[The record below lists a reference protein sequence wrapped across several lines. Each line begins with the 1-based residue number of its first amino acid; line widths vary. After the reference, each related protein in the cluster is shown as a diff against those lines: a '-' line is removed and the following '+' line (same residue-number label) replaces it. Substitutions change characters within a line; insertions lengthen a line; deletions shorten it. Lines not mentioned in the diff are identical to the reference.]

1 MCFLFYSCSAVG
13 SDVVDLPSKISGY
26 RGKRVDIN
34 CTYEAGYETH
44 LKYFC
49 KGTCIFGIKN
59 IIIESESPAKDER
72 FSLID
77 DRRARVFTVTITDLR
92 TEDEGIYWCA
102 VSRIGLLPDVY
113 SQILLFV
120 KHDTK
125 TTEVSTTN
133 PFSENTPSTI
143 NISPL
148 NPQTNK
154 IIPTDQTP
162 SSTESLIYICVG
174 LVIVVIG
181 FLIALMMLCK
191 QKKKGKKS
199 PIITQSETSGHV
211 STVLLPLS
219 TIPDSAVE
227 HIYDND
233 DQEYREI
240 GELQNKNIHNTIITY
255 SSVERPDSMIYSA
268 AERPYST
275 IYSNAEKQADPL
287 IYSMAERPESII
299 YSTAEKLF

>member
-1 MCFLFYSCSAVG
+1 MWNLLVFFTCMVTAVG

-44 LKYFC
+44 LKFFC

-120 KHDTK
+120 KHGA
-125 TTEVSTTN
+125 TTLEVPAVTPFPNTSYYFST
-133 PFSENTPSTI
+133 SELNLQATTSTG
-143 NISPL
+143 SFL
-148 NPQTNK
+148 
-154 IIPTDQTP
+154 IIITTAVLAVV
-162 SSTESLIYICVG
+162 LIG
-174 LVIVVIG
+174 LSLVIVVVR
-181 FLIALMMLCK
+181 
-191 QKKKGKKS
+191 KKKQTD
-199 PIITQSETSGHV
+199 TQSHISSTTERFHPAFRKGELMEYENVTP
-211 STVLLPLS
+211 TVL
-219 TIPDSAVE
+219 PDSPTADNAKASATVE
-227 HIYDND
+227 I
-233 DQEYREI
+233 QRPT
-240 GELQNKNIHNTIITY
+240 NTEPGI
-255 SSVERPDSMIYSA
+255 M
-268 AERPYST
+268 
-275 IYSNAEKQADPL
+275 ADPNRNSNYINVPL
-287 IYSMAERPESII
+287 GITDSLDRELDASRSSHVYQCLTIDSSQQSVYHSINR
-299 YSTAEKLF
+299 TAD